1 MKENPISF
9 QMKLNP
15 DDFLPATNEEKE
27 SLVVMRESVSFWKD
41 GFRRLR
47 KNKVAMASLVIII
60 LIMILSF
67 IVPSFY
73 PYSYK
78 TQIKGANNLAP
89 MQYSQDELARI
100 DAGESVFPHILGT
113 DKMGRDY
120 AIRVMM
126 GSRISLTVGL
136 IATAIILVIGSIY
149 GSVAAFFGG
158 WVDLVMMRIV
168 DIIYTVPDV
177 LLIVLLS
184 FAIKSPL
191 ESLSQ
196 VPGFGWVQTVG
207 TNLIS
212 IFIVFALLY
221 WVGMARMVRSQ
232 ILMLKES
239 EYVTAARALGAK
251 NGRIIKKHLL
261 TNCIGTLIV
270 TTTLQ
275 IPSSI
280 FTESFLSF
288 LGLGVAAP
296 MSSWGSLLQSSQQYL
311 QKAAYMAVLPGI
323 LIILTV
329 YSFNKLGD
337 VLRVFVEPRIT
348 AGDKDE

>member
-9 QMKLNP
+9 QQKWNP
-15 DDFLPATNEEKE
+15 EDFLPATNEEKE

-47 KNKVAMASLVIII
+47 KNKVAMASLIII
-60 LIMILSF
+60 IIIMILSF

-126 GSRISLTVGL
+126 GSRISLMVGL

-191 ESLSQ
+191 ESLAQ

-280 FTESFLSF
+280 FTESF
-288 LGLGVAAP
+288 
-296 MSSWGSLLQSSQQYL
+296 
-311 QKAAYMAVLPGI
+311 
-323 LIILTV
+323 
-329 YSFNKLGD
+329 
-337 VLRVFVEPRIT
+337 
-348 AGDKDE
+348 